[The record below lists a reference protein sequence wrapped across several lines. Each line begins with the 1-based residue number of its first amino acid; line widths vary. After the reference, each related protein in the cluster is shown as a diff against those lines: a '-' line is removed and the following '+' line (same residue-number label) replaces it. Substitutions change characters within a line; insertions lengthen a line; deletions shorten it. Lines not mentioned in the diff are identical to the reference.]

1 MITDEMVEAA
11 ALLLFNRMRIRR
23 KMLPVYYIGAN
34 NTPECNE
41 CRDEARA
48 ALEAVLP
55 MIRAEVLE
63 EAAMVADGYHQRAL
77 AWARTV
83 RDLEKHIDET
93 DSSRIAAAIRALS
106 PREAGE

>member
-1 MITDEMVEAA
+1 MRLTDEVVEAA

-23 KMLPVYYIGAN
+23 KMLPVYYIAAN

-55 MIRAEVLE
+55 MIRAAALE
-63 EAAMVADGYHQRAL
+63 EAAKMADDDCSYEG
-77 AWARTV
+77 V
-83 RDLEKHIDET
+83 G
-93 DSSRIAAAIRALS
+93 IAANIRALKGAALDPDRDS
-106 PREAGE
+106 SG